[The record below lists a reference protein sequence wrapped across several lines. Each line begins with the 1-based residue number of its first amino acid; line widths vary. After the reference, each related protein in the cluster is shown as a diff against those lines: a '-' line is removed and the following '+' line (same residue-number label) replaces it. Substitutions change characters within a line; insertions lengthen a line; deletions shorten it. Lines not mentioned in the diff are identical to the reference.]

1 MRKGCSDVIK
11 YIEEDSVV
19 DYCPNGV
26 VLKTGG
32 CRAMVCEHFGVWKCT
47 GVGHMRVKDC
57 VVGVIAGVG
66 NARHFDVVGR
76 G

>member
-1 MRKGCSDVIK
+1 MGMDENGMQRCNQVS

-32 CRAMVCEHFGVWKCT
+32 CRAMVCEHFGV
-47 GVGHMRVKDC
+47 
-57 VVGVIAGVG
+57 
-66 NARHFDVVGR
+66 
-76 G
+76 